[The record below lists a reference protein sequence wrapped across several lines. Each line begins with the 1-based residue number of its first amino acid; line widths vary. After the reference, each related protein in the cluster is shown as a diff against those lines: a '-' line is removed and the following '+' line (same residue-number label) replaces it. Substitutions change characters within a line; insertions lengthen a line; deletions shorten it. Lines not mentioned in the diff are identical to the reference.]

1 MVWESPLSGLPLLWE
16 SCPCDLG
23 NSDPEAWGVP
33 PRLGVFRALSS
44 AIYVHKL
51 LSTITLTGGLLVL
64 SVPLA
69 SLWGLEVTLAGPG
82 LGAFTAGTEE
92 STRDG
97 RMGEGL
103 RMEGRPPYT
112 FQPAGTQSQSQT
124 QWMCVCLWIADA
136 SKRPTLEFPLKL
148 LGHSIE

>member
-1 MVWESPLSGLPLLWE
+1 M
-16 SCPCDLG
+16 
-23 NSDPEAWGVP
+23 
-33 PRLGVFRALSS
+33 
-44 AIYVHKL
+44 
-51 LSTITLTGGLLVL
+51 STITLTGGLLVL
-64 SVPLA
+64 SMLLA

-112 FQPAGTQSQSQT
+112 LQPARTQSQSQIP
-124 QWMCVCLWIADA
+124 WMCVCLWIADA

-148 LGHSIE
+148 LGHSTESRVEKQMRSGQVLGVRSLVLEPPTVRAGVDYKIWRPWSLGH